1 MDKEAQWLFEHI
13 DRICGQFA
21 LALHN
26 SEPYVYA
33 ALTLVLLFG
42 ALLFPPTND
51 SDQA

>member
-1 MDKEAQWLFEHI
+1 MSNAQWFFAEI

-33 ALTLVLLFG
+33 ALTLALLFG
-42 ALLFPPTND
+42 ALLFPSRND